1 MYPTTALQVIIAL
14 LWIHK
19 YPIGR
24 EYLMRKTDEQI
35 SYNMSCIRSKDTSI
49 EVLLRKEL
57 WKRGLRYRKNDSTV
71 TGKPDIVF
79 KRRRIA
85 VFCDSEFWHGYD
97 WKRRQQAIKSN
108 RNYWIPKIERNI
120 ERDLF
125 VNSALRDQGWIV
137 LRFWGKDIRTSL
149 SACADIIEKTV
160 RSTL

>member
-1 MYPTTALQVIIAL
+1 MGKTA
-14 LWIHK
+14 
-19 YPIGR
+19 
-24 EYLMRKTDEQI
+24 EQI
-35 SYNMSCIRSKDTSI
+35 SYNMSRIHSKDTSI
-49 EVLLRKEL
+49 EILLRKEL

-79 KRRRIA
+79 KKRRIA

-97 WKRRQQAIKSN
+97 WEKRKHAIKSN
-108 RNYWIPKIERNI
+108 REYWIQKIERNI

-149 SACADIIEKTV
+149 IACADIIEKTV